1 MMIKKS
7 VLKDIINDHKKCL
20 FADFVLDF
28 FLISLYIFF
37 FFSLVSPG
45 HTRSEVKY
53 SRQSS
58 GVCTNIYFHKNNTK
72 HNNIKKDKFIE
83 LFIFSYILFSHP
95 SE

>member
-1 MMIKKS
+1 MLICGFCS
-7 VLKDIINDHKKCL
+7 WL
-20 FADFVLDF
+20 FSYF
-28 FLISLYIFF
+28 FIYIF

-58 GVCTNIYFHKNNTK
+58 GVCTKIYFHKNNTK

-83 LFIFSYILFSHP
+83 LFIFSYILSSHP
-95 SE
+95 SG